1 MEDFERPFP
10 NANALLDRVVDI
22 CPFPAT
28 AQRLMT
34 LVNDERAPIE
44 SIAAAVQ
51 CDPALAT
58 QVLRV
63 VNSAAFR
70 SSAGEPVRDLRQALV
85 TIGLGE
91 LRMMAGAM
99 ALLATFATRD
109 ELSLDLHR
117 TSAVSGAITEAIV
130 PQGPGVPRSLPFICG
145 LLCEVG
151 ALACLAVDGPGYV
164 ELWQRT
170 VRGVKDGWTPASVA
184 TRDAL
189 EVKRYGVTTRIIGSR
204 LLRRH
209 QLPKEIALAVEAAP
223 AATPEVPLLSRATSF
238 ARIAAVLVFGPPNSR
253 DPAMLAQPI
262 EDIAELTS
270 IVELEPGELVRRCV
284 LAALGIERTL
294 RAAREH

>member
-28 AQRLMT
+28 AQRLML

-70 SSAGEPVRDLRQALV
+70 SSTEPVRDLRQALV
-85 TIGLGE
+85 TIGLEE

-130 PQGPGVPRSLPFICG
+130 PQGPGVPRSMPFICG

-164 ELWQRT
+164 EVWQRT
-170 VRGVKDGWTPASVA
+170 VRGIKDGWTPASPLA
-184 TRDAL
+184 RDAL
-189 EVKRYGVTTRIIGSR
+189 EIKRYGITTRVIGSR

-209 QLPKEIALAVEAAP
+209 QLPQDISLAIEAP
-223 AATPEVPLLSRATSF
+223 PKQGPEVPLLHRATAF

-253 DPAMLAQPI
+253 DPAMLAGPI
-262 EDIAELTS
+262 EDIATLTS
-270 IVELEPGELVRRCV
+270 LVEFEPGELVRRCV
-284 LAALGIERTL
+284 LAALGIERTI
-294 RAAREH
+294 RAARDH

>member
-28 AQRLMT
+28 AQRLMA
-34 LVNDERAPIE
+34 LVNDESAPIE

-70 SSAGEPVRDLRQALV
+70 NSSSEPVRDLRQALV

-130 PQGPGVPRSLPFICG
+130 PQGPGVARSLPFICG

-164 ELWQRT
+164 DLWHRT
-170 VRGVKDGWTPASVA
+170 VRGLKDGWTPASPA
-184 TRDAL
+184 SRDAL
-189 EVKRYGVTTRIIGSR
+189 EIRRYGITTRSIGSR

-209 QLPKEIALAVEAAP
+209 QLPQEIAQAIDAP
-223 AATPEVPLLSRATSF
+223 ARQAPEVPLLHRATAF

-253 DPAMLAQPI
+253 DPAMLAAPI
-262 EDIAELTS
+262 EDIATLTS
-270 IVELEPGELVRRCV
+270 LVEYEPGELVRRCV

-294 RAAREH
+294 RAARDH